1 MSVDCPAR
9 AEPQASADVAT
20 GRFCE
25 GNPGAVLHLALEAL
39 AAGGAPVLALV
50 VETEGSTYASAGALA
65 LFGDGP
71 HAGWI
76 SGGCLE
82 PEIARVAVEA
92 AAAGRLEWLD
102 IDTTDDAALFAGSAV
117 GCRGRQLLALVPL
130 AARADIADA
139 MRTWLG
145 GGHALEVTLD
155 AGGHIAC
162 RIGGHASSWDLPVG
176 GTPHTRAARWTLCL
190 HRAPEA
196 LVLGAGPE
204 TPILIPMLESLGWRV
219 TVAERRARWRE
230 AAAAQCG
237 LIDSPPEDAVAAHPH
252 ADVALVMHHGFEAD
266 REALLAL
273 AASRIPFIGLLGPDR
288 RRQDLFKLLPTHA
301 RDALAG
307 RLHAPVGVPHCGRG
321 PEAIVLSIAT
331 QLQQW
336 RGAQRT

>member
-9 AEPQASADVAT
+9 PEPQASTHAAVR
-20 GRFCE
+20 RFCE
-25 GNPGAVLHLALEAL
+25 ANPGAVLRSALGTLAT
-39 AAGGAPVLALV
+39 GGNPVLALV
-50 VETEGSTYASAGALA
+50 VETGGSTYASAGALA

-82 PEIARVAVEA
+82 PEIARVAAEA
-92 AAAGRLEWLD
+92 AASGRLEWLD

-117 GCRGRQLLALVPL
+117 GCRGRQLLALLPL
-130 AARADIADA
+130 AALPDIADA
-139 MRTWLG
+139 LRAWLD
-145 GGHALEVTLD
+145 GGHALDVTLD
-155 AGGHIAC
+155 ARGHVAC
-162 RIGGHASSWDLPVG
+162 RIGGRARSWDLPVG
-176 GTPHTRAARWTLCL
+176 ETPDTGTSQWTLCL

-204 TPILIPMLESLGWRV
+204 TPALIPLLESLGWRI
-219 TVAERRARWRE
+219 TVSERRARWRE

-237 LIDSPPEDAVAAHPH
+237 LIDAPPEDAVAAHPH
-252 ADVALVMHHGFEAD
+252 ADVALVMHHSFEAD

-273 AASRIPFIGLLGPDR
+273 AASRIPFIGLLGPER

-301 RDALAG
+301 CDALAG

-321 PEAIVLSIAT
+321 PEAIALSITT